1 MSLKDESGGDGKPAT
16 LSEEQLE
23 KLAKNLAEKDWTKLA
38 PKLGQGKTELDSYTK
53 EESED
58 RYVCAALWPC
68 HFEIFI
74 SAFDLSL

>member
-38 PKLGQGKTELDSYTK
+38 PKLGQGKTELDSYSK

-58 RYVCAALWPC
+58 RYVQHCD
-68 HFEIFI
+68 FEF
-74 SAFDLSL
+74 FC